1 MKTGKPL
8 LCFGIVVVVL
18 SFLGCG
24 ERQGDSPKSLKASP
38 KLSELTV
45 QWGWIPD
52 GHHAGFYVALEKGYY
67 RARGLNVNFL
77 PGGLDSNPIKAVVSK
92 SADIGQ
98 AGGIEQVISARAQ
111 GLPVLAFA
119 AIHRDTPHALISL
132 ERNPIRGATDL
143 PGKRIAVAY
152 GDAAELLFKAYLSK
166 TGVDPKTIR
175 LEPFRFDLTPLI
187 NGSVDAITGFK
198 TDQPVTLKEQGLKP
212 VVLSYS
218 SLGVSSYGYTFF
230 TTENFRAQHPEVV
243 EAFYAASREGF
254 EYAFAH
260 LDEAIAITKKA
271 IRSSF
276 NDNTEKT
283 KLELES
289 SLMLNESGKLS
300 DWSLDPEMIRKVEGY
315 LRDQG
320 QLKEAV
326 AAESLFKN
334 VEK

>member
-1 MKTGKPL
+1 MTYTTMKTLKITIPSLCLFIVLLSVDSCGKKPGSGADL
-8 LCFGIVVVVL
+8 RPV
-18 SFLGCG
+18 
-24 ERQGDSPKSLKASP
+24 
-38 KLSELTV
+38 TV

-67 RARGLNVNFL
+67 KARGLDVTFL
-77 PGGLDSNPIKAVVSK
+77 PGGLDSNPVKAVMSK

-111 GLPVLAFA
+111 GLPILAFA

-132 ERNPIRGATDL
+132 ERNPIRSATDL

-152 GDAAELLFKAYLSK
+152 GDAAELLFKAYLAK
-166 TGVDPKTIR
+166 AGVDPKAMT

-187 NGSVDAITGFK
+187 NGRVDAITGFK

-218 SLGVSSYGYTFF
+218 SLGVNSYGYTFF
-230 TTENFRAQHPEVV
+230 TTEEFRAHHPDVV
-243 EAFYAASREGF
+243 EAFYAASRDGF

-260 LDEAIAITKKA
+260 PDEAIAITKKA
-271 IRSSF
+271 LRASF
-276 NDNTEKT
+276 NDTSEKT

-289 SLMLNESGKLS
+289 SLMLDSNGKLA
-300 DWSLDPEMIRKVEGY
+300 DWSLDPEMVRRVEGY
-315 LRDQG
+315 LKDQG
-320 QLKEAV
+320 QLKELVSPASV
-326 AAESLFKN
+326 FKN
-334 VEK
+334 TGK